1 MILDRFR
8 TRSVDPALQHLYVKD
23 GVNLEHLHR
32 ELVEALPLIID
43 CFGREGLRCTITSGG
58 DGQHM
63 EGSKHYLRP
72 IQALDFRT
80 WQDAT
85 SGRQL
90 SDGRKRKLARAIQ
103 RAVGTSFDV
112 VVEKTHIHL
121 EFDPDLTT

>member
-58 DGQHM
+58 DV
-63 EGSKHYLRP
+63 
-72 IQALDFRT
+72 RT